1 MDLQIPFLVHS
12 KILKG
17 KMSTFPYFPAV
28 ALVAVSDWLMQVHGG
43 DDVST
48 LFKIHSPGKDLVS
61 HEARTV
67 CHSSASG
74 YATHRMGHTVRS

>member
-1 MDLQIPFLVHS
+1 
-12 KILKG
+12 
-17 KMSTFPYFPAV
+17 MSMFPTFPAF
-28 ALVAVSDWLMQVHGG
+28 ALVAASDWLMQVNGG

-48 LFKIHSPGKDLVS
+48 LFKIHFPGKDLVS

>member
-17 KMSTFPYFPAV
+17 NMSTCPYFPAV

-48 LFKIHSPGKDLVS
+48 PSRFTPQGRIL
-61 HEARTV
+61 
-67 CHSSASG
+67 
-74 YATHRMGHTVRS
+74 

>member
-1 MDLQIPFLVHS
+1 MVHS

-28 ALVAVSDWLMQVHGG
+28 ALVAVSDWLMQVSGG

-48 LFKIHSPGKDLVS
+48 IFKIHSPAMDDSV
-61 HEARTV
+61 EQAREG
-67 CHSSASG
+67 SRAS
-74 YATHRMGHTVRS
+74 

>member
-28 ALVAVSDWLMQVHGG
+28 ALVADSDWLMQVNEG

-48 LFKIHSPGKDLVS
+48 LFKIHSPVMDDSV
-61 HEARTV
+61 E
-67 CHSSASG
+67 
-74 YATHRMGHTVRS
+74 